1 VKLSVPPE
9 RILPVIERIK
19 TGIRGV
25 GYVRLDDSAVWPERL
40 DRPLP
45 QPPSVPSPAPG
56 KPEGGK
62 VAEGQG
68 APPKTTAPSS

>member
-1 VKLSVPPE
+1 MAEGAPTGACPFRALF
-9 RILPVIERIK
+9 K

-25 GYVRLDDSAVWPERL
+25 GYVRLDDSAAWPERL

-45 QPPSVPSPAPG
+45 APPSGPGPAAG

-68 APPKTTAPSS
+68 AAPEKPAPRS

>member
-25 GYVRLDDSAVWPERL
+25 GYVRLDDSAAWPERL

-45 QPPSVPSPAPG
+45 ERPAVPAPTAP

-62 VAEGQG
+62 VAESQG
-68 APPKTTAPSS
+68 APPATPAPRS